1 MSGPL
6 TVQKGDAAGMT
17 QLHEQI
23 ERLGADSLA
32 LRERVAAWRDALH
45 AAPELSGKE
54 ENTIAFVEG
63 ELQRMGIPSR
73 RVEHG
78 GLIATLTGRPGP
90 RRLLLRADMDALPV
104 AESRCNLSGEKA
116 AVSTAEGVSHAC
128 GHDAHTAMLLGALEL
143 LAARR
148 QEWSGEI
155 LAVFERGEET
165 GFGVVPLLRTLTEE
179 YDGIDGCFAL
189 HVYADLPEG
198 AISLQPGWRMSGAVS
213 YDVTLQGAG
222 GHASRPDYCR
232 NPIDCFVSIY
242 QDLAAFRMRATNPND
257 CLTYAVGLVQAGAS
271 SNIIPDS
278 LRFAGTAR
286 FLDAGRCGL
295 PFREALQQIVAGACG
310 IYGCTASYNRLS
322 GAIPGVWNDP
332 DCAALAEKTAAA
344 LYGPQF
350 VQRTAPWM
358 ASESLS
364 IYNSLYSGVLGM
376 LGIADGKRFGA
387 PHHSPQF
394 DLDSSLLY
402 RGSGCTAAYA
412 LAFMD
417 EGFTPPPRRDAKGEL
432 ARLIQQIK

>member
-1 MSGPL
+1 MADLQQEFNRLAEESL
-6 TVQKGDAAGMT
+6 KMASEIAG
-17 QLHEQI
+17 
-23 ERLGADSLA
+23 
-32 LRERVAAWRDALH
+32 WRDMLH
-45 AAPELSGKE
+45 AAPELSGE
-54 ENTIAFVEG
+54 EDNTLAFVG
-63 ELQRMGIPSR
+63 RQLRQMGIPYFE
-73 RVEHG
+73 VERG
-78 GLIATLTGRPGP
+78 GLVATLTGRPGS
-90 RRLLLRADMDALPV
+90 RRLLLRADTDALPV
-104 AESRCNLSGEKA
+104 EESASNLAGAKAVCSGVK
-116 AVSTAEGVSHAC
+116 GVSHAC
-128 GHDAHTAMLLGALEL
+128 GHDAHTAMLLGALKL

-155 LAVFERGEET
+155 IAVFERGEET
-165 GFGVVPLLRTLTEE
+165 GYGVFPLLRALTER

-198 AISLQPGWRMSGAVS
+198 SISLQPGWRMSGAVS

-242 QDLAAFRMRATNPND
+242 QDLASFWMRRTDPND

-271 SNIIPDS
+271 SNVIPDS

-286 FLDAGRCGL
+286 FLDAERCGL
-295 PFREALQQIVAGACG
+295 PFREAVQQIVESACKV
-310 IYGCTASYNRLS
+310 YGCTAQYNRLS

-332 DCAALAEKTAAA
+332 ACAALAEKTAAA

-350 VQRTAPWM
+350 VRQTAPWM

-376 LGIADGKRFGA
+376 LGIADGAGFGA

-394 DLDSSLLY
+394 DLNSAALY
-402 RGSGCTAAYA
+402 RGTGCIAGYA
-412 LAFMD
+412 LAFLD
-417 EGFTPPPRRDAKGEL
+417 DDFVPPPRKDAKGEL
-432 ARLIQQIK
+432 LRIAQQLK